1 MRDVVIV
8 GAGPAGSALAYWLAS
23 AGRDVLLLDR
33 AGFPRDKTCGDGL
46 APRALRV
53 LDRLGLLEQVGRR
66 AARVNRVRLAGPGAE
81 AAEFPLPAGAGRP
94 DYALVLPRLQFDDL
108 LRRHAVAAG
117 AEFRR
122 ALVHDVL
129 WAEDQRRVAGVR
141 GETPEGP
148 LDVRARLTV
157 VATGAASGL
166 LERAGVLRRTP
177 SFDRAARVYYVGVR
191 AMSDAY
197 EFYYDLDLLPGYGWV
212 FPAGPEAVNVGVYCP
227 TPNRSG
233 APPRAAL
240 ARFLAR
246 PRLAARL
253 DGAHPEGPVRGHPLR
268 ADFPAAPLA
277 APGLLIVGEAGGLVN
292 PLTGEGVD
300 CALESAEVAAEFAE
314 PALRRDGLAGLA
326 ARYTRALRARFA
338 FAFQVCRWIRDL
350 CAWPALVDRA
360 VAAARRDPD
369 FQRALVHFAL
379 GDAAQGGRA
388 LPRALWALARG

>member
-8 GAGPAGSALAYWLAS
+8 GAGPAGSALAYCLAS

-53 LDRLGLLEQVGRR
+53 LDRLGLLDQVQRR
-66 AARVNRVRLAGPGAE
+66 AARVSRVRLAGPGAE
-81 AAEFPLPAGAGRP
+81 AADFPLPPGEGWP
-94 DYALVLPRLQFDDL
+94 DFALVLPRLQFDDL

-122 ALVHDVL
+122 AHIHDVL
-129 WAEDQRRVAGVR
+129 WSDDGRRITGVR
-141 GETPEGP
+141 GETPEG
-148 LDVRARLTV
+148 LVEVRARLTV

-166 LERAGVLRRTP
+166 LERAGLLKQP
-177 SFDRAARVYYVGVR
+177 PAYDRAARVYYAGLR
-191 AMSDAY
+191 AVSDAY

-227 TPNRSG
+227 TPSRSS
-233 APPRAAL
+233 APPRTAL

-246 PRLAARL
+246 PQLAARL
-253 DGAHPEGPVRGHPLR
+253 DGAHPDGPVRGHPLR

-277 APGLLIVGEAGGLVN
+277 APGLLTVGEASGLVN
-292 PLTGEGVD
+292 PLTGEGID
-300 CALESAEVAAEFAE
+300 CALESAELAAAAVE
-314 PALRRDGLAGLA
+314 PALRRDRLEGLA
-326 ARYTRALRARFA
+326 AWYTRALRARFA

-350 CAWPALVDRA
+350 CAWPWLADRA

-379 GDAAQGGRA
+379 GDVGQGQRA